1 MTEHVSIMLD
11 NDNYAF
17 LMQELLWNQEV
28 WEKNDFQLFACR
40 IFNESFSRFGPLR
53 HITIIYFSSGGK
65 HRFFFFN
72 NEIAT
77 FLA

>member
-1 MTEHVSIMLD
+1 
-11 NDNYAF
+11 
-17 LMQELLWNQEV
+17 MQELLRNQEE

-65 HRFFFFN
+65 HRFFFFD